1 MRQKK
6 SPTAGQTEAENHSRR
21 ARAEGAPVRMKTKSG
36 VPPPPNET
44 AGHGPPENQS
54 GLARAEGAS
63 VGLDAKREVPPPS
76 IRTAGQISSGSH
88 SRIARAET
96 AASGRMKTKERLP
109 SSPSPIAGQTS
120 HENQIDAARAE
131 TAAATFV
138 ETSPC
143 LPSSPSIAGH
153 GSYENQADAAR
164 EETAAKTALKTL
176 QPLPSSPP
184 IAGYSNSETQSR
196 PAREEAAATP
206 PLKTTARLLPSPPP
220 AILELIDLQ
229 RQRIHA
235 IKAQSFG
242 DRTCDSYVAHFLGY
256 HTGLPEAEGKALFK
270 QAADLRTAV
279 EKQLRKDQKAGGLAG
294 VENHGSDAPGMD
306 GEGQGSTENHSSNAL
321 AVCRPIILNTILSRA
336 GWDALR
342 KTTEARMCEIAGQ
355 FPVLAR
361 AVAGFAE
368 LGLAVIL
375 AEAGNDLT
383 AYPHPMH
390 LWKRLG
396 LAPYKGRAMSQWHG
410 KDLTA
415 AEWVQQGYN
424 GNRLGRIVGCVGT
437 PLFMAKDRP
446 GGYGAV
452 YAARRAHTAL
462 THPDWT
468 KAHSDNDAR
477 RIMLKAFIADLWGWW
492 TAGAQAAD
500 VSQAA

>member
-76 IRTAGQISSGSH
+76 IRTAGQMSSGSH

-120 HENQIDAARAE
+120 HENQIDAAR
-131 TAAATFV
+131 
-138 ETSPC
+138 
-143 LPSSPSIAGH
+143 
-153 GSYENQADAAR
+153 

-184 IAGYSNSETQSR
+184 IAGYSSSETQSR

-306 GEGQGSTENHSSNAL
+306 GEGRESVETQPRNAL
-321 AVCRPIILNTILSRA
+321 AVVRPIILNTILSRA